1 MNGMEDDNYA
11 DSLAP
16 TIRIG
21 ALEAAGTAGRKLVS
35 VKPDAPLNVATTV
48 MQLNDFSQLPVM
60 QSERIVK
67 GVVSWKSIAVRV
79 LLGREREFVR
89 QCMDPPEIIDIA
101 TPLLDAVGVIQR
113 RDYVLVRDKT
123 NKITG
128 IVTASDIAQQFAQLS
143 TPFLLVGEIERQL
156 RRLLIRGKFTPEQL
170 RASQNPQSAS
180 PKPIEGPEDL
190 TFGDYVQ
197 LLRKKENWDCL
208 GLSGI
213 DRDEF
218 VDRLDDVREIRNEVM
233 HFSLDVLPP
242 GTIQKL
248 EGFVG
253 FFRNLARIGAI

>member
-1 MNGMEDDNYA
+1 MVCIEDVNSENG
-11 DSLAP
+11 LAP
-16 TIRIG
+16 TIRIEI
-21 ALEAAGTAGRKLVS
+21 LDAAKSPPVS
-35 VKPDAPLNVATTV
+35 VKPDAPLNVATTI

-60 QSERIVK
+60 QSEYEVE
-67 GVVSWKSIAVRV
+67 GVVSWKSIGTRV

-113 RDYVLVRDKT
+113 CDYVLVQDKT

-156 RRLLIRGKFTPEQL
+156 RRLIEKFMVEDL
-170 RASQNPQSAS
+170 ERSSQNSGS
-180 PKPIEGPEDL
+180 EKPIDGPTDL

-197 LLRKKENWDCL
+197 LFGKEANWSRL

-213 DRDEF
+213 DRKKF
-218 VDRLDDVREIRNEVM
+218 VERLNEVRKIRNEVM
-233 HFSLDVLPP
+233 HFSLDDMPP
-242 GTIQKL
+242 ETIKKIKKL
-248 EGFVG
+248 ESFAD

>member
-67 GVVSWKSIAVRV
+67 GVVSWKSIGARV

-89 QCMDPPEIIDIA
+89 QCMDPPQIIDIA
-101 TPLLDAVGVIQR
+101 TPLLDAVDVIQR
-113 RDYVLVRDKT
+113 RDYVLVQDKT

-128 IVTASDIAQQFAQLS
+128 IVTASDIAQQFAQIS
-143 TPFLLVGEIERQL
+143 SPFLLIGEIEGQM
-156 RRLLIRGKFTPEQL
+156 RRLLIRGKFTPKRL
-170 RASQNPQSAS
+170 RASQNPESA
-180 PKPIEGPEDL
+180 KPIESPADL
-190 TFGDYVQ
+190 TFGGYVQ

-218 VDRLDDVREIRNEVM
+218 VDRLDEVREIRNEVM
-233 HFSLDVLPP
+233 HFSLDDLPP
-242 GTIQKL
+242 ETIKKL
-248 EGFVG
+248 ESFAD